1 MEQISMLDILAEKS
15 LENKPDPILNIGDKC
30 FVVYVDKVYEC
41 FIKNLWAIT
50 NEEGFFDGYGYDVHG
65 EYNSVVFDEEI
76 GKKVFKAKISAEAKA
91 LSNRQNIKKKIYT
104 LKDIK
109 QFDFVRYYSIY
120 EDKYRNSF
128 VFLLND
134 NTVVH
139 SKKFTYT
146 FADTFSND
154 KEATKCFK
162 KHQEDLTEEVFK
174 NGSAYPE
181 KIEDIEEISEE
192 LFEIIY
198 EDLYCCENNKYS
210 SLEYFYNNFYNP
222 YSLRIKKGA

>member
-1 MEQISMLDILAEKS
+1 MEQISMLDILAEQS
-15 LENKPDPILNIGDKC
+15 LENKPDPIMNKGDKC

-41 FIKNLWAIT
+41 FIKNFWAIT
-50 NEEGFFDGYGYDVHG
+50 DENGFFDCYGYDVHG
-65 EYNSVVFDEEI
+65 EYSSVVFDSEI
-76 GKKVFKAKISAEAKA
+76 GTKVFKSKVSAEAKA
-91 LSNRQNIKKKIYT
+91 LANRQNLKKVCYSV
-104 LKDIK
+104 KDIK

-134 NTVVH
+134 NTVVY
-139 SKKFTYT
+139 SKKYTYT
-146 FADTFSND
+146 FAETFSND
-154 KEATKCFK
+154 KEAIKCFK
-162 KHQEDLTEEVFK
+162 KHQDDLSEEVFS

-181 KIEDIEEISEE
+181 KIEDVEEISEE
-192 LFEIIY
+192 LFEAIY